1 MAHPNE
7 ELVRRGYDAF
17 ASGDMDTRR
26 ELFDPQ
32 IVWHFAG
39 RSPLA
44 GDHRG
49 VDAVLGVLR
58 PDHGADGRDLP
69 GRAA

>member
-1 MAHPNE
+1 MGT
-7 ELVRRGYDAF
+7 L
-17 ASGDMDTRR
+17 R

-32 IVWHFAG
+32 IVWHFPG

-49 VDAVLGVLR
+49 VDASWASSAG
-58 PDHGADGRDLP
+58 PWS
-69 GRAA
+69 